1 MATLKEFTRSAP
13 RPLPVILLAD
23 VSGSMEPEGKIDALN
38 QSVRDMLSTFSDQE
52 DMRADVQ
59 VCVIA
64 FGGTARVH
72 AELQSAGSL
81 QWTDMPADGGTPMGD
96 ALSQAA
102 ELIEDKGKIPSRAYR
117 PTIVLVSDGHP
128 TGDWKAG
135 FDRLLL
141 SERAQKADRLAMA
154 IGSDADEAM
163 LEQFMS
169 DPSIGVFHA
178 NDAAQIRQFFRYVT
192 MSVTQRSKSANPND
206 SQMFPFND
214 NPDDIKL

>member
-1 MATLKEFTRSAP
+1 MATLKEFTQSTP
-13 RPLPVILLAD
+13 RPLPVILLTD
-23 VSGSMEPEGKIDALN
+23 VSGSMLPEGKIDALN

-52 DMRADVQ
+52 DMRADIQ

-64 FGGTARVH
+64 FGGTARIH
-72 AELQSAGSL
+72 AELQSAGSV
-81 QWTDMPADGGTPMGD
+81 QWVDMPAAGKTPMGE
-96 ALSQAA
+96 ALALAA
-102 ELIEDKGKIPSRAYR
+102 EMVEDKAKIPSRAYR

-128 TGDWKAG
+128 TDDWKAG
-135 FDRLLL
+135 RDRLLL
-141 SERAQKADRLAMA
+141 SERAKKADRLAMA

-163 LEQFMS
+163 LGQFMS
-169 DPSIGVFHA
+169 DPNIGVFHA

-206 SQMFPFND
+206 SQVFPFND

>member
-1 MATLKEFTRSAP
+1 MATLKEFTRSTP

-23 VSGSMEPEGKIDALN
+23 VSGSMAPEGKIQALN

-59 VCVIA
+59 VSVVA
-64 FGGTARVH
+64 FGGAARVH
-72 AELQSAGSL
+72 TELQSARDVKWG
-81 QWTDMPADGGTPMGD
+81 DMQADGGTPMGEAMSITAD
-96 ALSQAA
+96 M
-102 ELIEDKGKIPSRAYR
+102 IEDKSKIPSRAYR

-128 TGDWKAG
+128 TDDWKAG
-135 FDRLLL
+135 YDRLLL

-169 DPSIGVFHA
+169 DPSVGVFHA
-178 NDAAQIRQFFRYVT
+178 NDAAQIQQFFRYVT
-192 MSVTQRSKSANPND
+192 MSVTQRSKSANPNE
-206 SQMFPFND
+206 SQMFPFDD
-214 NPDDIKL
+214 NPDGIEL